1 VVDLGS
7 TWVWRRALKRALLTF
22 LAVLSLS
29 VGVAGS
35 VANVTDARSGGPRHQ
50 HANRGERA
58 HDRDKHEC
66 DDDRGKRSTPKACD
80 DDHERGDRD
89 HERRG
94 HDD

>member
-1 VVDLGS
+1 M
-7 TWVWRRALKRALLTF
+7 KRALLTF

-35 VANVTDARSGGPRHQ
+35 VATVSDARSGHPHHQ
-50 HANRGERA
+50 HASRGERE
-58 HDRDKHEC
+58 HDRDRHEC

-89 HERRG
+89 HEDRRG